1 MTNLTKRMLCA
12 AWIGFGVF
20 ATMTATPE
28 VSFAQGGC
36 GSFCVP
42 GEVINPGRVGSDLGR
57 FRFFVNNEYADLDG
71 YYEGSDTVAN
81 PGNAS
86 AIVNILTLDVNVLL
100 TERWSIDVLTPWVRK
115 TQNNRRFGQRR
126 ADGLGDIAVINN
138 FSLLSPLSQNR
149 VTARFGFKFATGDV
163 EDPGGGSKLPNP
175 FQSGSG
181 AEDVLVGMNY
191 FRSLGRVQVY
201 GNWLSRLPVAEN
213 KFDYKFGNEH
223 RIQGGVEIPLGQTS
237 QAGLVALVGVASNS
251 VGHDRTRGSDVPG
264 RLLDGETVLNTG
276 GDWLDFTPG
285 VRVNLP
291 GSWFVQGRVHV
302 PMYENWHGRRS
313 ANVGQVR
320 PDTRF
325 HVAFGFDLRPSQ
337 SR

>member
-20 ATMTATPE
+20 AAMTATPE

-57 FRFFVNNEYADLDG
+57 FRFFVNNEYANLDG

-163 EDPGGGSKLPNP
+163 EDPG
-175 FQSGSG
+175 
-181 AEDVLVGMNY
+181 VV
-191 FRSLGRVQVY
+191 
-201 GNWLSRLPVAEN
+201 PV
-213 KFDYKFGNEH
+213 K
-223 RIQGGVEIPLGQTS
+223 QT
-237 QAGLVALVGVASNS
+237 APYRNS
-251 VGHDRTRGSDVPG
+251 SANRTDT
-264 RLLDGETVLNTG
+264 LLL
-276 GDWLDFTPG
+276 
-285 VRVNLP
+285 
-291 GSWFVQGRVHV
+291 
-302 PMYENWHGRRS
+302 RRS
-313 ANVGQVR
+313 RSSSFLTGISDLMVG
-320 PDTRF
+320 
-325 HVAFGFDLRPSQ
+325 AFLI
-337 SR
+337 